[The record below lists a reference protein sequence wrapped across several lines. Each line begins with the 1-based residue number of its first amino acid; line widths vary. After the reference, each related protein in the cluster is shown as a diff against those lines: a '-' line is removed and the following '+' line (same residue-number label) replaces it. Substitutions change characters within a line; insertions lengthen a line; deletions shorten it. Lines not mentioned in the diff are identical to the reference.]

1 MLSPIINRC
10 MAKILIISSKIIAH
24 KIIKAKVK
32 NKILTGLAKGPLFI
46 KLLTNVTSLEITILF
61 QLKVPK

>member
-1 MLSPIINRC
+1 

-32 NKILTGLAKGPLFI
+32 NKIPTGLAKGPLFI
-46 KLLTNVTSLEITILF
+46 KLLTNVTSLEITILS